1 MKNERSIVSITSE
14 NYEGTRPERRRQ
26 AKSYLYA
33 KELKERKETL
43 FSGITRAMR
52 RLMKKGKWYERT
64 TKNVFILN
72 WIWLSD
78 I

>member
-52 RLMKKGKWYERT
+52 RLMKKDK
-64 TKNVFILN
+64 
-72 WIWLSD
+72 
-78 I
+78 

>member
-1 MKNERSIVSITSE
+1 MKIERSIVSITSE

-26 AKSYLYA
+26 AKRYLYA

-52 RLMKKGKWYERT
+52 RLIKRDKQQRSK
-64 TKNVFILN
+64 
-72 WIWLSD
+72 
-78 I
+78 